1 MFTTDSFTFQNNDY
15 IKLTA
20 SSIEYLKSK
29 PSQEDLIVSLTE
41 IFENRLA
48 QTDLINHPEG

>member
-20 SSIEYLKSK
+20 SSTEYLKSK